1 MLMIMIYFHKYHSL
15 TTARIFERVIAEGM
29 QFAIALAVEGE
40 NDFML
45 FHGYRRRVYRL
56 HQGL

>member
-1 MLMIMIYFHKYHSL
+1 MLMIMIYFHEYHSL

-40 NDFML
+40 NDFMI